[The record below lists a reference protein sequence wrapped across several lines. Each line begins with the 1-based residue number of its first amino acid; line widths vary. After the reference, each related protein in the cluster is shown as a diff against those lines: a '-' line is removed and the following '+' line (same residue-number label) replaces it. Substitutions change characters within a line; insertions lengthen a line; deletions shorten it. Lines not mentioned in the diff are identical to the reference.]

1 MPSALVSISTTS
13 ACAKDVSPQAW
24 RRPGRYHYGTC
35 NNPVELRRQGHTEK
49 LSINEL
55 YPNKDPSGD
64 RWVFWPWAKPGDKIS
79 FCSNSEQNPPPTSQ
93 RLTRSIRCLKLDGFV
108 VDYLPFE
115 QELSRIALLTC
126 GKDCIDS
133 GLRAPKTPRTP
144 HSKQCPYTIYIGD
157 RN

>member
-1 MPSALVSISTTS
+1 MSCTPTRTPVVIAGYF
-13 ACAKDVSPQAW
+13 
-24 RRPGRYHYGTC
+24 GREEPNLET
-35 NNPVELRRQGHTEK
+35 K
-49 LSINEL
+49 
-55 YPNKDPSGD
+55 YPFAQPLK
-64 RWVFWPWAKPGDKIS
+64 
-79 FCSNSEQNPPPTSQ
+79 QNPPLTSQ

>member
-1 MPSALVSISTTS
+1 MVIAGYF
-13 ACAKDVSPQAW
+13 
-24 RRPGRYHYGTC
+24 GREERNLETNH
-35 NNPVELRRQGHTEK
+35 PFAQLLK
-49 LSINEL
+49 
-55 YPNKDPSGD
+55 
-64 RWVFWPWAKPGDKIS
+64 
-79 FCSNSEQNPPPTSQ
+79 QNPPSTSQ
-93 RLTRSIRCLKLDGFV
+93 RLTHSIRCLKLDGFV

-144 HSKQCPYTIYIGD
+144 HSKQCPYTIYIRD